1 MPITVDQAEADAEVD
16 RILGDRL
23 LFDLNEP
30 QRYGGP
36 SVPTIYRWRNAG
48 LLQFVK
54 SGSRSKLN
62 RLTMKR
68 LLGKGI
74 ARTSA

>member
-1 MPITVDQAEADAEVD
+1 MPITVDQAEEDADID

-23 LFDLNEP
+23 LFDLSEP

-36 SVPTIYRWRNAG
+36 SVPTIYRLKNAG

-54 SGSRSKLN
+54 SGNRSKLN

-74 ARTSA
+74 ALTNT